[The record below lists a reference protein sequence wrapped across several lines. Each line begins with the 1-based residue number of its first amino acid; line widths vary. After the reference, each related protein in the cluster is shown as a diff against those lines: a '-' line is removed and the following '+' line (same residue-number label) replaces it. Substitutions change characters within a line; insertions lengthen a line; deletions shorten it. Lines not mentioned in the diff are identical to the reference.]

1 MKLLLRYPLVAGT
14 VAALLAVL
22 VLLLSGQP
30 LIAQILASVYALAVA
45 VYLAVGMVRRVMRGQ
60 WGIDILAVT
69 AIVSTVLVGEYIASM
84 IIVLMM
90 AGGTALED
98 YAAGRAKK
106 ELTSLLERVPQTA
119 HRERNGGRSAG
130 TSTGT
135 NTAGPAAG
143 SSAAGT
149 HTGGTDD
156 GGTHTDNTNTD
167 NTNPDN
173 TNAGSQHEDVAATDV
188 QVGDILLVRPG
199 EVVPLDGVLL
209 SESGT
214 FDESSLTGESLPVER
229 VAGDALMSGSLN
241 GEAAVR
247 MQVSAMMEDSQYSR
261 IVALVKEASESK
273 APMVRLADRYAVPF
287 TALAYILGA
296 VGWIISG
303 DPARFAEVLV
313 VATPCPLLIAAPVAF
328 LGGMS
333 RAAHSGI
340 IVKYAGVLEQLS
352 RIKTAAF
359 DKTGT
364 LTYGRPALVAV
375 RTSGSLTEDQ
385 VLGLAASAEQY
396 SSHVLAASVM
406 DAARNRGLVFEFATE
421 ATEFATHGVRA
432 RFDGRD
438 VVVGKP
444 KFVAES
450 AGAVVEAEL
459 ASGELAIYVG
469 VAGEFAGAL
478 VMSDPIRREARRT
491 LTELAAMGVTR
502 TVMLTGDAL
511 ATAEHIADE
520 AGLTDVRAECL
531 PPDKVEAVRSL
542 PLRPV
547 MMVGDGVNDAP
558 VLAVADVG
566 IAMGARG
573 STAAGESADV
583 VIILDDLFKV
593 ASAVRIGQRTVK
605 VALQSIWIGI
615 ALSVAL
621 MVAAAAGYVP
631 AIAGALSQELVDLAT
646 ILNALRALSAG
657 KRGAGT
663 RGPDTGTTGQKAAGG
678 TTGALAASRPPR
690 SAEQS

>member
-1 MKLLLRYPLVAGT
+1 MKIALRYPLVTGT
-14 VAALLAVL
+14 VAALLAVI
-22 VLLLSGQP
+22 LLLASGQEA
-30 LIAQILASVYALAVA
+30 IARIAASIYALAVA
-45 VYLAVGMVRRVMRGQ
+45 AYLAVGMVRRLVGGQ

-69 AIVSTVLVGEYIASM
+69 AIVSTVLVGEFVASM

-119 HRERNGGRSAG
+119 HRERNGG
-130 TSTGT
+130 
-135 NTAGPAAG
+135 AAG
-143 SSAAGT
+143 SHAAE
-149 HTGGTDD
+149 TD
-156 GGTHTDNTNTD
+156 
-167 NTNPDN
+167 
-173 TNAGSQHEDVAATDV
+173 SQHEDVAATDV
-188 QVGDILLVRPG
+188 EVGDILLVRPG

-229 VAGDALMSGSLN
+229 AAGEGLMSGSLN
-241 GEAAVR
+241 GQAAIR
-247 MQVSAMMEDSQYSR
+247 MQVTALMEDSQYSR
-261 IVALVKEASESK
+261 IVALVKEAADSK

-287 TALAYILGA
+287 TALAYVLGA
-296 VGWIISG
+296 IGWIVSG
-303 DPARFAEVLV
+303 SPVRFAEVLV

-333 RAAHSGI
+333 RAARGGI

-352 RIKTAAF
+352 RIKTVAF

-364 LTYGRPALVAV
+364 LTYGRPSLVGI
-375 RTSGSLTEDQ
+375 RTAGSFTEDR

-406 DAARNRGLVFEFATE
+406 DAARSRGLVFESATE

-444 KFVAES
+444 NFVSES
-450 AGAVVEAEL
+450 AAGVVETEL

-478 VMSDPIRREARRT
+478 VMSDPIRGETRRT
-491 LTELAAMGVTR
+491 VAELRELGATR

-511 ATAEHIADE
+511 ATAEHIAAE

-542 PLRPV
+542 PRRPV

-583 VIILDDLFKV
+583 VIILDDLSKV

-621 MVAAAAGYVP
+621 MLAAAAGYVP
-631 AIAGALSQELVDLAT
+631 AIAGALSQEVVDLAT
-646 ILNALRALSAG
+646 ILNALRALGS
-657 KRGAGT
+657 GT
-663 RGPDTGTTGQKAAGG
+663 RTPRPGRQAGRPSPR
-678 TTGALAASRPPR
+678 TPASRLPR
-690 SAEQS
+690 SAGRS

>member
-14 VAALLAVL
+14 IAALLAVL

-30 LIAQILASVYALAVA
+30 LIAQVSASIYALAVA
-45 VYLAVGMVRRVMRGQ
+45 AYLAVGMVRRLIGGQ

-69 AIVSTVLVGEYIASM
+69 AIVSTVLVGEFIASM

-119 HRERNGGRSAG
+119 HRERRGS
-130 TSTGT
+130 
-135 NTAGPAAG
+135 
-143 SSAAGT
+143 SSAAGSPAGIDT
-149 HTGGTDD
+149 AGTDA
-156 GGTHTDNTNTD
+156 TN
-167 NTNPDN
+167 
-173 TNAGSQHEDVAATDV
+173 GQQEDVAATEV
-188 QVGDILLVRPG
+188 EVGDILLVRPG
-199 EVVPLDGVLL
+199 EVVPLDGILL
-209 SESGT
+209 SESGS

-229 VAGDALMSGSLN
+229 VAGEGLMSGSLN

-247 MQVSAMMEDSQYSR
+247 MQVTARMEDSQYSR
-261 IVALVKEASESK
+261 IVALVKEAADSK

-287 TALAYILGA
+287 TALAYALGA
-296 VGWIISG
+296 IGWIVSG
-303 DPARFAEVLV
+303 SPARFAEVLV

-333 RAAHSGI
+333 RAARGGI

-352 RIKTAAF
+352 RIKTVAF

-375 RTSGSLTEDQ
+375 RTAGSYTEDE
-385 VLGLAASAEQY
+385 VLGMAASAEQY

-406 DAARNRGLVFEFATE
+406 DAAHTRGLAFETATE

-444 KFVAES
+444 NFVAES
-450 AGAVVEAEL
+450 APGVVETDL

-469 VAGEFAGAL
+469 VAGEFAGSL
-478 VMSDPIRREARRT
+478 VMSDPIRAETRRT
-491 LTELAAMGVTR
+491 LAELRDLGVTR

-511 ATAEHIADE
+511 ATAEHIAAE

-531 PPDKVEAVRSL
+531 PPDKVEAVRAL

-583 VIILDDLFKV
+583 VIILDDLSKA

-615 ALSVAL
+615 GLSVAL
-621 MVAAAAGYVP
+621 MVAAAAGYIP

-646 ILNALRALSAG
+646 ILNALRALSPGRKA
-657 KRGAGT
+657 AGT
-663 RGPDTGTTGQKAAGG
+663 KLPGQKAS
-678 TTGALAASRPPR
+678 GATVPLPVSRLPR
-690 SAEQS
+690 SAERS

>member
-1 MKLLLRYPLVAGT
+1 VKIVLRYPLVAGT
-14 VAALLAVL
+14 IAVLLAV
-22 VLLLSGQP
+22 VLLLVSGQED
-30 LIAQILASVYALAVA
+30 IAQIGASIYALAVA
-45 VYLAVGMVRRVMRGQ
+45 AYLAVGMVRRLMGGQ

-69 AIVSTVLVGEYIASM
+69 AIVSTVLVGEFVASM

-119 HRERNGGRSAG
+119 HRERDGGSAAG
-130 TSTGT
+130 ANAAGVNAAGT
-135 NTAGPAAG
+135 NTAGTSTSGTEPLDTQAG
-143 SSAAGT
+143 G
-149 HTGGTDD
+149 
-156 GGTHTDNTNTD
+156 
-167 NTNPDN
+167 
-173 TNAGSQHEDVAATDV
+173 QHEDVAATDV
-188 QVGDILLVRPG
+188 RVGDILLVRPG
-199 EVVPLDGVLL
+199 EVVPLDGILL
-209 SESGT
+209 SESGS

-229 VAGDALMSGSLN
+229 VAGEGLMSGSLN

-247 MQVSAMMEDSQYSR
+247 MQVTALMEDSQYSR
-261 IVALVKEASESK
+261 IVALVKEAADSK

-287 TALAYILGA
+287 TAFAYLLGA
-296 VGWIISG
+296 IGWIISG
-303 DPARFAEVLV
+303 SPARFAEVLV

-333 RAAHSGI
+333 RAARGGI

-364 LTYGRPALVAV
+364 LTYGRPSLVGI
-375 RTSGSLTEDQ
+375 RTSGSFTEDA

-406 DAARNRGLVFEFATE
+406 DAARARGLVFGTATE
-421 ATEFATHGVRA
+421 ANEFATHGVRA
-432 RFDGRD
+432 RFEGRD

-444 KFVAES
+444 NFVAES
-450 AGAVVEAEL
+450 AAGLVETEL

-478 VMSDPIRREARRT
+478 VMSDPIRGETGRT
-491 LTELAAMGVTR
+491 LAQLKELGVTR

-511 ATAEHIADE
+511 ATAEHIAGE

-531 PPDKVEAVRSL
+531 PADKVEAVRSL
-542 PLRPV
+542 PVRPV

-583 VIILDDLFKV
+583 VIILDDLSKV
-593 ASAVRIGQRTVK
+593 ASAVRIGQRTIK

-615 ALSVAL
+615 ALSVGL
-621 MVAAAAGYVP
+621 MLAAAAGFVP

-657 KRGAGT
+657 KQGTAAGT
-663 RGPDTGTTGQKAAGG
+663 RAPGTRTRGQKDAGG
-678 TTGALAASRPPR
+678 ATGKPPASRLPR
-690 SAEQS
+690 SAGRS

>member
-1 MKLLLRYPLVAGT
+1 M
-14 VAALLAVL
+14 AALLAVL

-30 LIAQILASVYALAVA
+30 LIAQIAASIYALAVA
-45 VYLAVGMVRRVMRGQ
+45 AYLAVGMVRRLMGGQ

-69 AIVSTVLVGEYIASM
+69 AIVSTVLVGEFIASM

-119 HRERNGGRSAG
+119 HRERNDGPASGTDAG
-130 TSTGT
+130 TE
-135 NTAGPAAG
+135 TA
-143 SSAAGT
+143 
-149 HTGGTDD
+149 GTDD
-156 GGTHTDNTNTD
+156 GGTQ
-167 NTNPDN
+167 
-173 TNAGSQHEDVAATDV
+173 AGGLHEDVAATDV

-199 EVVPLDGVLL
+199 EVVPLDGILL

-214 FDESSLTGESLPVER
+214 FDESSLTGESLPVDR

-247 MQVSAMMEDSQYSR
+247 MQVSALMEDSQYSR

-287 TALAYILGA
+287 TALAYALGA

-364 LTYGRPALVAV
+364 LTYGRPALVGV
-375 RTSGSLTEDQ
+375 RTAGSLTEDE

-406 DAARNRGLVFEFATE
+406 DAAQNRGLVFETATE

-450 AGAVVEAEL
+450 AAGVVETEL

-491 LTELAAMGVTR
+491 LTELESMGVTR

-542 PLRPV
+542 PRRPV

-583 VIILDDLFKV
+583 VIILDDLSKV

-657 KRGAGT
+657 KKGAGT
-663 RGPDTGTTGQKAAGG
+663 KGPDTRAKGQKAGG
-678 TTGALAASRPPR
+678 ANGAVAASRLPR
-690 SAEQS
+690 SAGQS

>member
-1 MKLLLRYPLVAGT
+1 MKIALRYPLVTGT
-14 VAALLAVL
+14 VAALLAVI
-22 VLLLSGQP
+22 LLLASGQEA
-30 LIAQILASVYALAVA
+30 IARIAASIYALAVA
-45 VYLAVGMVRRVMRGQ
+45 AYLAVGMVRRLIGGQ

-69 AIVSTVLVGEYIASM
+69 AIVSTVLVGEFVASM

-119 HRERNGGRSAG
+119 HRERNGG
-130 TSTGT
+130 
-135 NTAGPAAG
+135 AAG
-143 SSAAGT
+143 ARAAE
-149 HTGGTDD
+149 TD
-156 GGTHTDNTNTD
+156 G
-167 NTNPDN
+167 
-173 TNAGSQHEDVAATDV
+173 QHEDVAATDV
-188 QVGDILLVRPG
+188 EVGDILLVRPG

-229 VAGDALMSGSLN
+229 AAGEGLMSGSLN
-241 GEAAVR
+241 GEAAIR
-247 MQVSAMMEDSQYSR
+247 MQVTALMEDSQYSR
-261 IVALVKEASESK
+261 IVALVKEAAESK

-287 TALAYILGA
+287 TALAYVLGA
-296 VGWIISG
+296 IGWIVSG
-303 DPARFAEVLV
+303 SPVRFAEVLV

-333 RAAHSGI
+333 RAARGGI

-352 RIKTAAF
+352 RIKTVAF

-364 LTYGRPALVAV
+364 LTYGRPSLVGI
-375 RTSGSLTEDQ
+375 RTAGSFTEDR

-406 DAARNRGLVFEFATE
+406 DAARSRGLVFETATE

-444 KFVAES
+444 NFVSES
-450 AGAVVEAEL
+450 AAGVVESEL

-478 VMSDPIRREARRT
+478 VMSDPIRRETRRT
-491 LTELAAMGVTR
+491 VAELRELGATR

-511 ATAEHIADE
+511 ATAEHIAAE

-542 PLRPV
+542 PRRPV

-583 VIILDDLFKV
+583 VIILDDLSKV

-621 MVAAAAGYVP
+621 MLAAAAGYVP
-631 AIAGALSQELVDLAT
+631 AIAGALSQEVVDLAT
-646 ILNALRALSAG
+646 ILNALRALGS
-657 KRGAGT
+657 GT
-663 RGPDTGTTGQKAAGG
+663 RTPRPGRAAGRPSPR
-678 TTGALAASRPPR
+678 TPASRLPR
-690 SAEQS
+690 SAGRS

>member
-1 MKLLLRYPLVAGT
+1 MKIALRYPLVTGT
-14 VAALLAVL
+14 VAALLAVI
-22 VLLLSGQP
+22 LLLASGQEA
-30 LIAQILASVYALAVA
+30 IARIAASIYALAVA
-45 VYLAVGMVRRVMRGQ
+45 AYLAVGMVRRLVGGQ

-69 AIVSTVLVGEYIASM
+69 AIVSTVLVGEFVASM

-119 HRERNGGRSAG
+119 HRERNGG
-130 TSTGT
+130 
-135 NTAGPAAG
+135 AAG
-143 SSAAGT
+143 SHAAE
-149 HTGGTDD
+149 TD
-156 GGTHTDNTNTD
+156 
-167 NTNPDN
+167 
-173 TNAGSQHEDVAATDV
+173 SQHEDVAATDV
-188 QVGDILLVRPG
+188 EVGDILLVRPG

-229 VAGDALMSGSLN
+229 AAGEGLMSGSLN
-241 GEAAVR
+241 GQAAIR
-247 MQVSAMMEDSQYSR
+247 MQVTALMEDSQYSR
-261 IVALVKEASESK
+261 IVALVKEAADSK

-287 TALAYILGA
+287 TALAYVLGA
-296 VGWIISG
+296 IGWIVSG
-303 DPARFAEVLV
+303 SPVRFAEVLV

-333 RAAHSGI
+333 RAARGGI

-352 RIKTAAF
+352 RIKTVAF

-364 LTYGRPALVAV
+364 LTYGRPSLVGI
-375 RTSGSLTEDQ
+375 RTAGSFTEDR

-406 DAARNRGLVFEFATE
+406 DAARSRGLVFESATE

-444 KFVAES
+444 NFVSES
-450 AGAVVEAEL
+450 AAGVVETEL

-478 VMSDPIRREARRT
+478 VMSDPIRGETRRT
-491 LTELAAMGVTR
+491 VAELRELGATR

-511 ATAEHIADE
+511 ATAEHIAAE

-542 PLRPV
+542 PRRPV

-583 VIILDDLFKV
+583 VIILDDLSKV

-621 MVAAAAGYVP
+621 MLAAAAGYVP
-631 AIAGALSQELVDLAT
+631 AIAGALSQEVVDLAT
-646 ILNALRALSAG
+646 ILNALRALGSGMRTPRPGRPAG
-657 KRGAGT
+657 RPSPRT
-663 RGPDTGTTGQKAAGG
+663 P
-678 TTGALAASRPPR
+678 ASRLPR
-690 SAEQS
+690 SAGRS

>member
-1 MKLLLRYPLVAGT
+1 MKIALRYPLVTGT
-14 VAALLAVL
+14 VAALLAVI
-22 VLLLSGQP
+22 LLLASGQEA
-30 LIAQILASVYALAVA
+30 IARIAASIYALAVA
-45 VYLAVGMVRRVMRGQ
+45 AYLAVGMVRRLVGGQ

-69 AIVSTVLVGEYIASM
+69 AIVSTVLVGEFVASM

-119 HRERNGGRSAG
+119 HRERNGG
-130 TSTGT
+130 
-135 NTAGPAAG
+135 AAG
-143 SSAAGT
+143 SHAAE
-149 HTGGTDD
+149 TD
-156 GGTHTDNTNTD
+156 
-167 NTNPDN
+167 
-173 TNAGSQHEDVAATDV
+173 SQHEDVAATDV
-188 QVGDILLVRPG
+188 EVGDILLVRPG
-199 EVVPLDGVLL
+199 EVVPLDGLLL

-229 VAGDALMSGSLN
+229 AAGEGLMSGSLN
-241 GEAAVR
+241 GQAAIR
-247 MQVSAMMEDSQYSR
+247 MQVTALMEDSQYSR
-261 IVALVKEASESK
+261 IVALVKEAADSK

-287 TALAYILGA
+287 TALAYVLGA
-296 VGWIISG
+296 IGWIVSG
-303 DPARFAEVLV
+303 SPVRFAEVLV

-333 RAAHSGI
+333 RAARGGI

-352 RIKTAAF
+352 RIKTVAF

-364 LTYGRPALVAV
+364 LTYGRPSLVGI
-375 RTSGSLTEDQ
+375 RTAGSFTEDR

-406 DAARNRGLVFEFATE
+406 DAARSRGLVFESATE

-444 KFVAES
+444 NFVSES
-450 AGAVVEAEL
+450 AAGVVETEL

-478 VMSDPIRREARRT
+478 VMSDPIRGETRRT
-491 LTELAAMGVTR
+491 VAELRELGATR

-511 ATAEHIADE
+511 ATAEHIAAE

-542 PLRPV
+542 PRRPV

-583 VIILDDLFKV
+583 VIILDDLSKV

-621 MVAAAAGYVP
+621 MLAAAAGYVP
-631 AIAGALSQELVDLAT
+631 AIAGALSQEVVDLAT
-646 ILNALRALSAG
+646 ILNALRALGS
-657 KRGAGT
+657 GT
-663 RGPDTGTTGQKAAGG
+663 RTPRPGRPAGRPSPR
-678 TTGALAASRPPR
+678 TPASRLPR
-690 SAEQS
+690 SAGRS

>member
-14 VAALLAVL
+14 MAALLAVL

-30 LIAQILASVYALAVA
+30 LIAQIAASIYALAVA
-45 VYLAVGMVRRVMRGQ
+45 AYLAVGMVRRLMGGQ

-69 AIVSTVLVGEYIASM
+69 AIVSTVLVGEFIASM

-119 HRERNGGRSAG
+119 HRERND
-130 TSTGT
+130 
-135 NTAGPAAG
+135 GPASETDA
-143 SSAAGT
+143 
-149 HTGGTDD
+149 GTDD
-156 GGTHTDNTNTD
+156 GGTQ
-167 NTNPDN
+167 
-173 TNAGSQHEDVAATDV
+173 AGGLHEDVAATDV

-199 EVVPLDGVLL
+199 EVVPLDGILL

-214 FDESSLTGESLPVER
+214 FDESSLTGESLPVDR

-247 MQVSAMMEDSQYSR
+247 MQVSALMEDSQYSR

-287 TALAYILGA
+287 TALAYALGA

-364 LTYGRPALVAV
+364 LTYGRPALVGV
-375 RTSGSLTEDQ
+375 RTAGSLTEDE

-406 DAARNRGLVFEFATE
+406 DAARNRGLVFETATE

-450 AGAVVEAEL
+450 AAGVVETEL

-491 LTELAAMGVTR
+491 LTELESMGVTR

-511 ATAEHIADE
+511 ATAEHIADG

-542 PLRPV
+542 PRRPV

-583 VIILDDLFKV
+583 VIILDDLSKV

-657 KRGAGT
+657 KKGAGT
-663 RGPDTGTTGQKAAGG
+663 KGPDTKAKGQKAGG
-678 TTGALAASRPPR
+678 ANGAVAASRLPR
-690 SAEQS
+690 SAGQS

>member
-1 MKLLLRYPLVAGT
+1 VKIVLRYPLVAGT
-14 VAALLAVL
+14 LLVLLAVVALLAA
-22 VLLLSGQP
+22 GQEG
-30 LIAQILASVYALAVA
+30 IAQAAASIYALAVA
-45 VYLAVGMVRRVMRGQ
+45 AYLAIGMVRRLAGGQ

-69 AIVSTVLVGEYIASM
+69 AIVATVLVGEYIASM
-84 IIVLMM
+84 IIVLML

-98 YAAGRAKK
+98 YAAGRAKG
-106 ELTSLLERVPQTA
+106 ELTALLERVPQTA
-119 HRERNGGRSAG
+119 HRERNG
-130 TSTGT
+130 T
-135 NTAGPAAG
+135 P
-143 SSAAGT
+143 AAGT
-149 HTGGTDD
+149 HTDGTNAA
-156 GGTHTDNTNTD
+156 GTNTD
-167 NTNPDN
+167 
-173 TNAGSQHEDVAATDV
+173 GQHEDVAATDV
-188 QVGDILLVRPG
+188 EIGDILLVRPG

-209 SESGT
+209 SDSGT

-229 VAGDALMSGSLN
+229 SAGEGLMSGSLN

-247 MQVSAMMEDSQYSR
+247 MRVTARMEDSQYSR
-261 IVALVKEASESK
+261 IVALVKEAAESK

-287 TALAYILGA
+287 TALAYALGA

-303 DPARFAEVLV
+303 SPARFAEVLV

-333 RAAHSGI
+333 RAARSGV

-352 RIKTAAF
+352 RIKTVAF

-375 RTSGSLTEDQ
+375 RTAGTLSEDE

-406 DAARNRGLVFEFATE
+406 DAARSRGLPFAAATE

-432 RFDGRD
+432 RFDGQD

-444 KFVAES
+444 AFVAEWAS
-450 AGAVVEAEL
+450 GVAETHL

-469 VAGEFAGAL
+469 TGGEFVGSL
-478 VMSDPIRREARRT
+478 VMSDPIRKETRRT
-491 LTELAAMGVTR
+491 LSELKALGVDR

-511 ATAEHIADE
+511 ATARHIADE

-542 PLRPV
+542 PDRPV

-583 VIILDDLFKV
+583 VIILDDLSKV
-593 ASAVRIGQRTVK
+593 ASAVRIGQRTVQ

-615 ALSVAL
+615 GLSVAL

-631 AIAGALSQELVDLAT
+631 AIAGALTQELVDLAT
-646 ILNALRALSAG
+646 ILNALRSLG
-657 KRGAGT
+657 PGRHGAVST
-663 RGPDTGTTGQKAAGG
+663 ARAEE
-678 TTGALAASRPPR
+678 GARRAPLPG
-690 SAEQS
+690 

>member
-1 MKLLLRYPLVAGT
+1 MKTLFRYPLVAGT
-14 VAALLAVL
+14 LAVLLAVI
-22 VLLLSGQP
+22 LLLVSGQEG
-30 LIAQILASVYALAVA
+30 IARWTASLYALAVA
-45 VYLAVGMVRRVMRGQ
+45 AYLAVGMVRRLMGGT

-69 AIVSTVLVGEYIASM
+69 AIVSTVLVGEFVASM

-98 YAAGRAKK
+98 FAAGRAKA
-106 ELTSLLERVPQTA
+106 ELTALLERVPQTA
-119 HRERNGGRSAG
+119 HRERAG
-130 TSTGT
+130 V
-135 NTAGPAAG
+135 AAD
-143 SSAAGT
+143 GT
-149 HTGGTDD
+149 HGD
-156 GGTHTDNTNTD
+156 GSLADG
-167 NTNPDN
+167 
-173 TNAGSQHEDVAATDV
+173 QHEDVAATDV
-188 QVGDILLVRPG
+188 RIGDILLVRPG

-209 SESGT
+209 SDSGT

-229 VAGDALMSGSLN
+229 AAGENLMSGSLN
-241 GEAAVR
+241 GEAAIR
-247 MQVSAMMEDSQYSR
+247 MRVTARMEDSQYSR
-261 IVALVKEASESK
+261 IVALVREAAESK

-287 TALAYILGA
+287 TGLAYVLGA

-303 DPARFAEVLV
+303 SPARFAEVLV

-333 RAAHSGI
+333 RAARGGI
-340 IVKYAGVLEQLS
+340 IVKYAGVLELLG
-352 RIKTAAF
+352 RIRTAAF

-364 LTYGRPALVAV
+364 LTYGRPALVEI
-375 RTSGSLTEDQ
+375 RTTGTLDEDE
-385 VLGLAASAEQY
+385 VLRLAASAEQY

-406 DAARNRGLVFEFATE
+406 DAARARVLGFHSASE
-421 ATEFATHGVRA
+421 ATEYATHGVRA
-432 RFDGRD
+432 RLDGRD

-444 KFVAES
+444 NFVAE
-450 AGAVVEAEL
+450 AAEGVVETDL
-459 ASGELAIYVG
+459 VSGQLGIYVG
-469 VAGEFAGAL
+469 VDGKFVGCL
-478 VMSDPIRREARRT
+478 VMSDPLRDEARRT
-491 LTELAAMGVTR
+491 LGELQHLGVTQ

-511 ATAEHIADE
+511 ATAEHIADA

-583 VIILDDLFKV
+583 VIILDDLSKV

-615 ALSVAL
+615 AMSVAL

-631 AIAGALSQELVDLAT
+631 AIAGALSQEVVDLAT

-657 KRGAGT
+657 RNPAPGMG
-663 RGPDTGTTGQKAAGG
+663 TGTKG
-678 TTGALAASRPPR
+678 P
-690 SAEQS
+690 

>member
-1 MKLLLRYPLVAGT
+1 MKIALRYPLVAGT
-14 VAALLAVL
+14 VVALLAVV
-22 VLLLSGQP
+22 VLLAGGQEDVAR
-30 LIAQILASVYALAVA
+30 IAASIYALAVA
-45 VYLAVGMVRRVMRGQ
+45 AYLAVGMVRRLLGGQ

-69 AIVSTVLVGEYIASM
+69 AIVSTVLVGEFVASM

-119 HRERNGGRSAG
+119 HRERNG
-130 TSTGT
+130 
-135 NTAGPAAG
+135 AAG
-143 SSAAGT
+143 VQAAE
-149 HTGGTDD
+149 TD
-156 GGTHTDNTNTD
+156 G
-167 NTNPDN
+167 
-173 TNAGSQHEDVAATDV
+173 QHEDVAATDV
-188 QVGDILLVRPG
+188 EVGDILLVRPG
-199 EVVPLDGVLL
+199 EVVPLDGILL

-229 VAGDALMSGSLN
+229 AAGEGLMSGALN
-241 GEAAVR
+241 GEAAIR
-247 MQVSAMMEDSQYSR
+247 MQVTARMEDSQYSR
-261 IVALVKEASESK
+261 IVALVKEAAESK

-287 TALAYILGA
+287 TALAYLLGA
-296 VGWIISG
+296 LGWIISG
-303 DPARFAEVLV
+303 SPVRFAEVLV

-333 RAAHSGI
+333 RAARGGI

-352 RIKTAAF
+352 RIKTVAF

-364 LTYGRPALVAV
+364 LTYGRPSLVGV
-375 RTSGSLTEDQ
+375 RTAGSFTEAG

-406 DAARNRGLVFEFATE
+406 DAARSRGLVFETATE
-421 ATEFATHGVRA
+421 ANEFATHGVRA
-432 RFDGRD
+432 RFEGRD

-444 KFVAES
+444 NFVAES
-450 AGAVVEAEL
+450 APGVRETEL

-478 VMSDPIRREARRT
+478 VMSDPIRGETRRT
-491 LTELAAMGVTR
+491 LAELRELGVNE

-511 ATAEHIADE
+511 ATAEHIAAE

-542 PLRPV
+542 PHRPV

-573 STAAGESADV
+573 STAAGESADI
-583 VIILDDLFKV
+583 VIILDDLSKV

-621 MVAAAAGYVP
+621 MLAAAVGYVP
-631 AIAGALSQELVDLAT
+631 AIAGALSQEIVDLAT
-646 ILNALRALSAG
+646 ILNALRALRSGAPGTAG
-657 KRGAGT
+657 R
-663 RGPDTGTTGQKAAGG
+663 AAGASPR
-678 TTGALAASRPPR
+678 TPASRLPR
-690 SAEQS
+690 SAGRS

>member
-14 VAALLAVL
+14 IAALLAVL
-22 VLLLSGQP
+22 ILLLSGQP
-30 LIAQILASVYALAVA
+30 LIAQVSASIYALAVA
-45 VYLAVGMVRRVMRGQ
+45 AYLAVGMVRRLIGGQ

-119 HRERNGGRSAG
+119 HRERD
-130 TSTGT
+130 
-135 NTAGPAAG
+135 G
-143 SSAAGT
+143 SSAAANG
-149 HTGGTDD
+149 
-156 GGTHTDNTNTD
+156 
-167 NTNPDN
+167 
-173 TNAGSQHEDVAATDV
+173 QHEDVAATEV
-188 QVGDILLVRPG
+188 EIGDILLVRPG

-209 SESGT
+209 SDTGSY
-214 FDESSLTGESLPVER
+214 DESSLTGESLPVER
-229 VAGDALMSGSLN
+229 VAGEGLMSGSLN

-247 MQVSAMMEDSQYSR
+247 MQVTARMEDSQYSR
-261 IVALVKEASESK
+261 IVALVKEAADSK

-287 TALAYILGA
+287 TALAYFLGA

-303 DPARFAEVLV
+303 SPARFAEVLV

-333 RAAHSGI
+333 RAARGGI

-352 RIKTAAF
+352 RIKTVAF

-364 LTYGRPALVAV
+364 LTYGRPALVGV
-375 RTSGSLTEDQ
+375 RTAGSFTEDE

-406 DAARNRGLVFEFATE
+406 EAAHSRGLAFDTATE

-444 KFVAES
+444 NFVAES
-450 AGAVVEAEL
+450 APGVVETKL

-469 VAGEFAGAL
+469 VAGAFAGSL
-478 VMSDPIRREARRT
+478 VMSDPIRGEARRT
-491 LTELAAMGVTR
+491 LAELKELGVTR

-511 ATAEHIADE
+511 ATAEHIAAE

-583 VIILDDLFKV
+583 VIILDDLSKA

-615 ALSVAL
+615 GLSMAL
-621 MVAAAAGYVP
+621 MVAAAAGYIP

-646 ILNALRALSAG
+646 ILNALRALSPGRKAAG
-657 KRGAGT
+657 AKL
-663 RGPDTGTTGQKAAGG
+663 PGQKAAGV
-678 TTGALAASRPPR
+678 TGPVPVSRLPR
-690 SAEQS
+690 SAERS